1 MTWQVIDAAPATRD
15 KRGLST
21 EAAAGRPQDVMH
33 RLVPAV
39 LLLVALI
46 HALPLAGVLSAA
58 ALQRLYGL
66 PVDNAP
72 LELLLRHRAVLFGLL
87 AAFLAHAAFRP
98 ALHGLA
104 LMAAV
109 VSVGTFLVLGLL
121 VGPLNRE
128 LTTVFRVDLVALV
141 LLGVATGVH
150 LRRESAAA

>member
-1 MTWQVIDAAPATRD
+1 MTWQVIDAAPATRVN
-15 KRGLST
+15 RGVSS

-39 LLLVALI
+39 LLVALI